1 MNVEVEENLDYEI
14 FDKRGINITFNKDKQ
29 KIIYKKSILEPVQY
43 LIKYLFGSEL
53 KIEEYFY
60 MYNLTRNNGSMVNY
74 LIDFSKKIF
83 LVNYPNRNFFKDFE
97 NNIDINDIDLKSFL
111 ENKFKFNFNFNDEV
125 KDKID
130 QILKDMKNNII
141 QYSKDHYK
149 ERMSIGGYYAQI
161 EGYNLL
167 NYFINQLG
175 GNKKNSRLNNGKNL
189 IKKYNN

>member
-1 MNVEVEENLDYEI
+1 MFNLIRYE
-14 FDKRGINITFNKDKQ
+14 R
-29 KIIYKKSILEPVQY
+29 Y
-43 LIKYLFGSEL
+43 
-53 KIEEYFY
+53 
-60 MYNLTRNNGSMVNY
+60 MVNY
-74 LIDFSKKIF
+74 LIDLLEIIF
-83 LVNYPNRNFFKDFE
+83 LVEYPNRNYFKDFE
-97 NNIDINDIDLKSFL
+97 NNIDVNDIDLKSFL
-111 ENKFKFNFNFNDEV
+111 ENKFKFNFNEV

-149 ERMSIGGYYAQI
+149 ERMGAAGGYYAQI